1 MVEERNRMLS
11 GYKLYINSKELNVVT
26 EIEKAKEYITLIIH
40 NLKYE
45 DMFKDFINRRTEVS
59 NLKIE
64 TEDNNKINI
73 LKELNDGRP
82 LNVKQVCIKH
92 ELEVH
97 VVLVKS
103 PFRAHVNFKNK

>member
-73 LKELNDGRP
+73 LK
-82 LNVKQVCIKH
+82 
-92 ELEVH
+92 
-97 VVLVKS
+97 
-103 PFRAHVNFKNK
+103 